1 MKVAEEKLDQETVAQ
16 ANERLARMN
25 LGAGA
30 MQGIGP
36 AALARTTEA
45 ALQKSARAPRK
56 DKGTRRVKAA
66 EPPAQA
72 STGVLTDEQWEH
84 LSMLVERVT
93 QTAVDLRDA
102 SERLSRAEDEYRDY
116 LDSLRQ
122 Q

>member
-36 AALARTTEA
+36 AALALTTEA
-45 ALQKSARAPRK
+45 APQKSARAPRK

-66 EPPAQA
+66 
-72 STGVLTDEQWEH
+72 LT
-84 LSMLVERVT
+84 
-93 QTAVDLRDA
+93 
-102 SERLSRAEDEYRDY
+102 
-116 LDSLRQ
+116 
-122 Q
+122 